1 MTIEPISESILPEEL
16 AQAVLRGPKIDP
28 ETGRALEGPWQGKT
42 IDEVIRERD
51 AYNRM
56 F

>member
-1 MTIEPISESILPEEL
+1 MKIEPIPEEILPEEL
-16 AQAVLRGPKIDP
+16 AQAVLRGPKIDS
-28 ETGRALEGPWQGKT
+28 ETGRVTEGPWQGKT

-51 AYNRM
+51 AYDRM